1 MSATHDK
8 GSAPEKRAYERPA
21 PSLIPPDAR
30 LGEEKRPPRTALL
43 LILVCG
49 LFLVAAAL
57 LVVFLPLQQE
67 SPTSVQPVEPQQAPR
82 PPTQSAPT
90 FAETSREQ
98 VTPGADWSREL
109 DRLMTLWL
117 QKQAEA
123 EAVNIGAWGGD
134 TYDRAVALAR
144 ECDRLFESQDYPSA
158 KQACEGA
165 IETLDELMA
174 SQELLLEE
182 AVAAGLLALQ
192 QGDPEASASYFE
204 KALALDP
211 ADRRAQ
217 AGAHRAGQLPAVLD
231 ALQAGQALED
241 ADQLDDAL
249 RAYTEAL
256 TLDPD
261 FARAQEAQA
270 RVRTIIAG
278 QAFQQAMGRAL
289 QAMADGKLAQ
299 AQSALQQAEKIRPGD
314 RAVLDLK
321 LQLADAQRTARL
333 NALRRDAEK
342 LEQAERW
349 PEALSV
355 CQEALKLDPQ
365 AAFASSCQTRA
376 SLRVD
381 LDKQLKAVFARPE
394 RLFENGPLQEARQV
408 RAYAAGMTPRGPLLA
423 AQLDQLDALIAQAEA
438 EVDVVLL
445 SDGLTQVVI
454 YHVGRLGVF
463 QEKTLLLRT
472 GDYTA
477 TGSRDGFRDVRQT
490 LRVRP
495 GAGKMV
501 FTIRCEEP
509 I

>member
-1 MSATHDK
+1 M
-8 GSAPEKRAYERPA
+8 
-21 PSLIPPDAR
+21 R
-30 LGEEKRPPRTALL
+30 LE
-43 LILVCG
+43 
-49 LFLVAAAL
+49 
-57 LVVFLPLQQE
+57 
-67 SPTSVQPVEPQQAPR
+67 
-82 PPTQSAPT
+82 
-90 FAETSREQ
+90 
-98 VTPGADWSREL
+98 
-109 DRLMTLWL
+109 
-117 QKQAEA
+117 
-123 EAVNIGAWGGD
+123 
-134 TYDRAVALAR
+134 
-144 ECDRLFESQDYPSA
+144 
-158 KQACEGA
+158 
-165 IETLDELMA
+165 
-174 SQELLLEE
+174 
-182 AVAAGLLALQ
+182 
-192 QGDPEASASYFE
+192 
-204 KALALDP
+204 
-211 ADRRAQ
+211 
-217 AGAHRAGQLPAVLD
+217 
-231 ALQAGQALED
+231 
-241 ADQLDDAL
+241 
-249 RAYTEAL
+249 
-256 TLDPD
+256 
-261 FARAQEAQA
+261 
-270 RVRTIIAG
+270 
-278 QAFQQAMGRAL
+278 
-289 QAMADGKLAQ
+289 AMADGQLAQ

-321 LQLADAQRTARL
+321 QQLADAQRTARL

-381 LDKQLKAVFARPE
+381 LDKQLKAVFTRPE

-408 RAYAAGMTPRGPLLA
+408 RAYAVGMTPRGPLLA

-445 SDGLTQVVI
+445 SDGLTQVVV

-477 TGSRDGFRDVRQT
+477 TGSRDGFRDVRHT